1 MRCIENISLE
11 IKVFKSLF
19 VQIIDG
25 LNFWHIDDNSVT
37 ILKCL
42 PKRRRIFFLKASISP
57 GFQGQ
62 QNGDQS
68 TPREFW
74 GGGGRGRAGGRKKL
88 ALENIC
94 NSVDF
99 AWFSGV
105 NKRWVISRRQQS
117 VKGDY

>member
-25 LNFWHIDDNSVT
+25 LNFWHIDDDSVT
-37 ILKCL
+37 ILKYV
-42 PKRRRIFFLKASISP
+42 PKRRRIFFLKPRFILVFRGNRTEISRRQES
-57 GFQGQ
+57 F
-62 QNGDQS
+62 
-68 TPREFW
+68 

>member
-25 LNFWHIDDNSVT
+25 LNFWHIDDDSVT

-62 QNGDQS
+62 LNGDQS
-68 TPREFW
+68 TPREF
-74 GGGGRGRAGGRKKL
+74 GGGGGRKKL

>member
-25 LNFWHIDDNSVT
+25 LNFWHIDDDSVI

-42 PKRRRIFFLKASISP
+42 PKRRRIFFLKPRFLLVFRGNRTEISRR
-57 GFQGQ
+57 QE
-62 QNGDQS
+62 S
-68 TPREFW
+68 L
-74 GGGGRGRAGGRKKL
+74 GRGGGRKKL

>member
-68 TPREFW
+68 MLREF
-74 GGGGRGRAGGRKKL
+74 GGGGEERNSPWRIFVTASISPGFRG
-88 ALENIC
+88 
-94 NSVDF
+94 
-99 AWFSGV
+99 
-105 NKRWVISRRQQS
+105 
-117 VKGDY
+117 

>member
-1 MRCIENISLE
+1 MENISLE

-25 LNFWHIDDNSVT
+25 LNFLHIGDNSVT

-42 PKRRRIFFLKASISP
+42 PKRRRIFFLQASISP

-68 TPREFW
+68 TPREFR
-74 GGGGRGRAGGRKKL
+74 GGRGRGRRKKL
-88 ALENIC
+88 TSENIC

-99 AWFSGV
+99 AWFSRV

>member
-25 LNFWHIDDNSVT
+25 LNFLHIGDNS
-37 ILKCL
+37 
-42 PKRRRIFFLKASISP
+42 SISP

-68 TPREFW
+68 TPREFR
-74 GGGGRGRAGGRKKL
+74 GGGGGEDERNSPRRIFVTASISPGFRG
-88 ALENIC
+88 
-94 NSVDF
+94 
-99 AWFSGV
+99 
-105 NKRWVISRRQQS
+105 
-117 VKGDY
+117 

>member
-25 LNFWHIDDNSVT
+25 LNFWHIDDNFVT

-42 PKRRRIFFLKASISP
+42 LKRRRIFFLKASISP

-68 TPREFW
+68 TPREFGE
-74 GGGGRGRAGGRKKL
+74 GGGGGERNSPWRIFVTASISPGFRG
-88 ALENIC
+88 
-94 NSVDF
+94 
-99 AWFSGV
+99 
-105 NKRWVISRRQQS
+105 
-117 VKGDY
+117 

>member
-25 LNFWHIDDNSVT
+25 LNFWHIDDDSVT

-42 PKRRRIFFLKASISP
+42 PKRRRIFFLKPRFLLVFRGNRTEISRR
-57 GFQGQ
+57 QE
-62 QNGDQS
+62 S
-68 TPREFW
+68 L
-74 GGGGRGRAGGRKKL
+74 GGRKKL

>member
-42 PKRRRIFFLKASISP
+42 PKRRRIFFPKASISP

-68 TPREFW
+68 IPREF
-74 GGGGRGRAGGRKKL
+74 GGGGGRKKL

-94 NSVDF
+94 NSIDF

-105 NKRWVISRRQQS
+105 NKMGVIRRRQQS

>member
-42 PKRRRIFFLKASISP
+42 PKRRRIFFLKASIST

-68 TPREFW
+68 TPREFE
-74 GGGGRGRAGGRKKL
+74 GGGGGEKETRPEEYL
-88 ALENIC
+88 
-94 NSVDF
+94 
-99 AWFSGV
+99 
-105 NKRWVISRRQQS
+105 
-117 VKGDY
+117 

>member
-1 MRCIENISLE
+1 MRCIENISLK

-19 VQIIDG
+19 VQVIDD
-25 LNFWHIDDNSVT
+25 LNFWHTDDNSVT
-37 ILKCL
+37 IPNCL
-42 PKRRRIFFLKASISP
+42 PKRRRIFFLKSLDFCWFSGATKRRSV
-57 GFQGQ
+57 
-62 QNGDQS
+62 DAK
-68 TPREFW
+68 RVW
-74 GGGGRGRAGGRKKL
+74 WGGRKKL

-105 NKRWVISRRQQS
+105 NKRWVIRRRQQS